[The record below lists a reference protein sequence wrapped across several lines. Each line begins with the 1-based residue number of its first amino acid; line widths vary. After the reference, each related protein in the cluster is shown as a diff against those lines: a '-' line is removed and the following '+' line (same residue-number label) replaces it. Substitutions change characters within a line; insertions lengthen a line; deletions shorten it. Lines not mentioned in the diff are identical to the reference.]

1 MAATY
6 ACDHCGV
13 TTPDPT
19 DWLIVAVHFMFT
31 NPGVRQA
38 PGGRTLQASAP
49 DLLFDTIEC
58 RQAWCEQAG
67 VTDPGPLATGLRG
80 AAP

>member
-1 MAATY
+1 MATTY
-6 ACDHCGV
+6 ACDHCGA
-13 TTPDPT
+13 TATNLT
-19 DWLIVAVHFMFT
+19 EWFIVAVHFLFD
-31 NPGVRQA
+31 NPGVTQA

-67 VTDPGPLATGLRG
+67 VTDPGPLAVGLRG
-80 AAP
+80 APA